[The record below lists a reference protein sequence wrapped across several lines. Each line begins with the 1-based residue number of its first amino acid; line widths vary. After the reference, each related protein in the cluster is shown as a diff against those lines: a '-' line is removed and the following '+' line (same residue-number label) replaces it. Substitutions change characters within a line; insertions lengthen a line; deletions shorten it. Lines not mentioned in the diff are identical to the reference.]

1 MLLRFWFLAVTWNF
15 LGTAR
20 MCKVWPG
27 AVVAACIMF
36 AWIIQH
42 AFFGFRG
49 LVFLISRGW
58 FVKFWCGP
66 VEVENLWLACMT
78 CPCGVSSGDDDTGS
92 CPSVSPVFSPVDF
105 LKFCLLLSLPSP
117 CPLIIPTQPLRIVRI
132 SVSFW
137 NRFCHLYNNLY
148 NNL

>member
-1 MLLRFWFLAVTWNF
+1 MLFRFRFGAVIWNF

-42 AFFGFRG
+42 AFFGFHG
-49 LVFLISRGW
+49 LVFLISR
-58 FVKFWCGP
+58 VD
-66 VEVENLWLACMT
+66 LS
-78 CPCGVSSGDDDTGS
+78 SSGAVRWRWKISGWPVWLVLAVCRAAATPDLV
-92 CPSVSPVFSPVDF
+92 PSVSLVFSPVDF
-105 LKFCLLLSLPSP
+105 LKFCLPLSLPSS
-117 CPLIIPTQPLRIVRI
+117 CPVIIPTQPLRIVRS

-137 NRFCHLYNNLY
+137 NWFCHLYNNL
-148 NNL
+148 